1 MKCPK
6 CGEGDTK
13 VLESRLS
20 QDGFSVR
27 RRRACNKCQ
36 HRYTTYE
43 KEEELTLQVKKRD
56 GSFDI
61 FDREKIISALSMACR
76 KRQISM
82 DQIEQMVCGIEAEL
96 RSSSSRIIPSQKIGD
111 LVMTK
116 LRTTDHVAY
125 VRFASIYR
133 DFKDPE
139 EFIKALKE
147 LQNQRR

>member
-1 MKCPK
+1 MKCAR

-36 HRYTTYE
+36 HRFTTYE

-56 GSFDI
+56 GRFDI

-82 DQIEQMVCGIEAEL
+82 DQIEQIVCGIEAEL

-116 LRTTDHVAY
+116 LRATDHVAY

-139 EFIKALKE
+139 EFVRALKE
-147 LQNQRR
+147 LKNQQR